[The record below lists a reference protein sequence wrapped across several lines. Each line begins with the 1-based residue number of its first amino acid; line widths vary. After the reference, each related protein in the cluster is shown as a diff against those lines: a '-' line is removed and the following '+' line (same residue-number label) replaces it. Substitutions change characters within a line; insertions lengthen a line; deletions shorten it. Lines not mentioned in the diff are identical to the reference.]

1 MSGQAA
7 AESWPTSVKI
17 IWGKNNH
24 LKKQVEAVSAHQR
37 CQTIGWEA
45 GSLIFQKD
53 VKAPTPTPPG
63 FSHQPCRDGITQWKN
78 TLLEP
83 WVIKR

>member
-53 VKAPTPTPPG
+53 VNSLSAVLVWPQNNLSAEYHKLSIIRMNW
-63 FSHQPCRDGITQWKN
+63 F
-78 TLLEP
+78 
-83 WVIKR
+83 